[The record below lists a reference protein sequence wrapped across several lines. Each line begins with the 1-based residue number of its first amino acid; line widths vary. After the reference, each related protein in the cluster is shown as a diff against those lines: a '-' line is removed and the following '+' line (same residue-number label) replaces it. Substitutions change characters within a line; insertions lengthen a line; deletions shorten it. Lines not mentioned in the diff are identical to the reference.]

1 MTSCHPQALYFPVLP
16 RSTPGPTSHSNSK
29 AVAVE
34 HTKAARTIPP
44 LTGQQLHKWFQQP
57 CGCQGQVFV
66 TDSSVA
72 SWLDKEAFMLCI
84 LYMFPCDVARPAGPG
99 GRTPMTWFG
108 RDGSRIIV
116 PITIVGLRACS
127 AEMKWGTS

>member
-1 MTSCHPQALYFPVLP
+1 M
-16 RSTPGPTSHSNSK
+16 
-29 AVAVE
+29 
-34 HTKAARTIPP
+34 
-44 LTGQQLHKWFQQP
+44 
-57 CGCQGQVFV
+57 

-127 AEMKWGTS
+127 AEMGNLMTLVAPPDPAAVLRTRCGS